1 MTEIMKRFF
10 TLFLFSCFAWITYGQ
25 EICGHQAYVEYL
37 NSINSGIKEAYNS
50 AFHRALDQTKL
61 KNKKSEE
68 SIYEVKVVFHVVYNQ
83 EFQNIEDSLI
93 FTQLDVLNE
102 CFRRTNPDTG
112 NTRDVFKDVAA
123 DTRIQ
128 FVMAEEDPNG
138 NLTDGIVRKETVR
151 PTFGSFPT
159 NLAAADLVK
168 NEFVGS
174 KAWDTDEYL
183 NIWICDLS
191 IQGFESLLG
200 YAYPPTGASNW
211 PGTNSFAT
219 SERQGVVVYYKVIG
233 RDNPESFATGDRTL
247 VHEVGHYLGL
257 RHIWGDG
264 GCAVDD
270 FMDDTPLARRASN
283 GCNLGVNT
291 CAEPTGEELPD
302 MMENYMD
309 YSSSACQNMFTAD
322 QAAQMRMNLTMFRS
336 GTYEEIIPYVEPEF
350 ALAATGV
357 YPNPV
362 VENLKIYI
370 LNVEEESKYSIGIY
384 NSLGQEVRRERLARV
399 ANQEIN
405 GLNALRGLYIYR
417 IFNGEEILKEGKLII
432 GL

>member
-1 MTEIMKRFF
+1 MKRFL
-10 TLFLFSCFAWITYGQ
+10 TLVLTSCFVWMAHGQ
-25 EICGHQAYVEYL
+25 EICGHQPYIEYL
-37 NSINSGIKEAYNS
+37 DSIDPGVKAAYNS
-50 AFHRALDQTKL
+50 AFHQALNLSKL
-61 KNKKSEE
+61 KTKKSEE
-68 SIYEVKVVFHVVYNQ
+68 SIYEVQVVFHVVYNQ

-102 CFRRTNPDTG
+102 CFRRTNADTI
-112 NTRDVFKDVAA
+112 NTREVFKDVAA
-123 DTRIQ
+123 DTKIQ
-128 FVMAEEDPNG
+128 FVMAEEDPDG
-138 NLTDGIVRKETVR
+138 NPTNGIVRKETVR

-159 NLAAADLVK
+159 NLIAADLVK
-168 NEFVGS
+168 NESVGS
-174 KAWDTDEYL
+174 KAWDTEKYL

-200 YAYPPTGASNW
+200 FAYPPTGASNW

-264 GCAVDD
+264 GCAADD

-291 CAEPTGEELPD
+291 CAEPAGEELPD

-309 YSSSACQNMFTAD
+309 YSSSECQNMFTAD
-322 QAAQMRMNLTMFRS
+322 QSAQMRMNLLMFRS
-336 GTYEEIIPYVEPEF
+336 GIYNEVIPYVEPPAEF
-350 ALAATGV
+350 AATGV

-362 VENLKIYI
+362 IENLKIFI
-370 LNVEEESKYSIGIY
+370 SEVKKDSDYSITIY
-384 NSLGQEVRRERLARV
+384 DALGQEVRNEQLASV
-399 ANQEIN
+399 ANQEIS
-405 GLNALRGLYIYR
+405 GLNALKGIYTFR
-417 IFNGEEILKEGKLII
+417 IFRGDEILTDGKLII